1 VTGVANTV
9 AAALPRVIAHRG
21 QVVLISSV
29 FAFLNGMGTI
39 PYAMS
44 KAAIEQ
50 LGRGLRVELADH
62 GVSVLTAYFSL
73 VQTDMIARGVDED
86 PVVME
91 LLGTLPKAMLKRITP
106 AQAAAGIVDGLETR
120 AARVIRPSL
129 WRPVS
134 SLRGLIG
141 PTLDGRFTQDRRILD
156 VLARLDARPDTSP
169 VPTPAAPSRRK
180 KS

>member
-1 VTGVANTV
+1 
-9 AAALPRVIAHRG
+9 
-21 QVVLISSV
+21 
-29 FAFLNGMGTI
+29 
-39 PYAMS
+39 MS

-120 AARVIRPSL
+120 AARVIRPNL